1 MGGGAG
7 RWWGAGGWGR
17 GGRVGGRGAG
27 TKKVSSR
34 RRVRRA
40 NVAAGV
46 SLSRS
51 LVPFCVVDGR
61 VDIATENS
69 KLVPLDTEV
78 GDGGRE
84 EAKVVHKAYGWE
96 GASLA
101 VRGRDAPKVVATGT
115 LVEPPQYEDQ
125 V

>member
-1 MGGGAG
+1 MEGAG
-7 RWWGAGGWGR
+7 K
-17 GGRVGGRGAG
+17 G
-27 TKKVSSR
+27 T
-34 RRVRRA
+34 
-40 NVAAGV
+40 
-46 SLSRS
+46 
-51 LVPFCVVDGR
+51 FCVVDGR

-101 VRGRDAPKVVATGT
+101 VSGRDAPKVVATGT
-115 LVEPPQYEDQ
+115 LVEPPSRKSGIKRGKGYRPG
-125 V
+125 